1 MKPTPTRF
9 IHAVLPIAALGLLI
23 GYGLVA
29 RPLLLGQKEL
39 PLEMVFVLASVFSVS
54 QLLIMGKSWA
64 EIQSAVIRKLA
75 SAMPVVF
82 ILFAVGI
89 IIGAWMVSGTIPML
103 VVYGLELLNPRWLY
117 LVAFLV
123 PVVFSTLTGT
133 SWGSVG
139 TIGVVMMGIAVVLQA
154 NLGIAAG
161 AIISGALF
169 GDKLS
174 PLSDTTNVAAVA
186 AEVDLYDH
194 IRSMMVTTMPSAI
207 LAAIGFSIF
216 GFMYPPAIAADTL
229 GTLEPFLDSLHALF
243 NFNILLLLPPAIVL
257 VGSIT
262 RRPTVP
268 VLLVSTVV
276 AGLMGFLFQDY
287 SLRAITLSMVEGFDV
302 SKMATW
308 IPNPTESLVP
318 QAVELVDRG
327 GLYSMDQ
334 AIFMVF
340 LVFFFIGSI
349 ETINAMPTVMDRL
362 FAFARSRRIVILS
375 TLVGTGFTNAMTSN
389 QFATSFILGDA
400 FKSRFDRYR
409 IPRKVLSRSL
419 EDYGTMIEPMV
430 PWHPSSLF
438 MVATLGVTVGEFW
451 NWQLLTLINLIIA
464 PTLAILG
471 IGCFYDEMEDP
482 PSETES

>member
-1 MKPTPTRF
+1 MSSTPTRF

-39 PLEMVFVLASVFSVS
+39 PLEMVFVLASVFSIS
-54 QLLIMGKSWA
+54 QLVIMGKSWE
-64 EIQSAVIRKLA
+64 EIQSAVIRKLTTA
-75 SAMPVVF
+75 LPVVF
-82 ILFAVGI
+82 ILFGVGI
-89 IIGAWMVSGTIPML
+89 IIGAWMVSGTIPMM
-103 VVYGLELLNPRWLY
+103 VVYGLEMLNPRWLY
-117 LVAFLV
+117 LMAFLV

-133 SWGSVG
+133 SWGSVA

-154 NLGIAAG
+154 HLGIAAG
-161 AIISGALF
+161 AIIGGALF

-216 GFMYPPAIAADTL
+216 GFIYPPAIGAETM
-229 GTLEPFLDSLHALF
+229 GTLQPFLDSLHALF
-243 NFNILLLLPPAIVL
+243 HFNIFLLLPPAIVL
-257 VGSIT
+257 VGSIS

-287 SLRAITLSMVEGFDV
+287 SLRDITLSMVSGFNV
-302 SKMATW
+302 SEMATW

-318 QAVELVDRG
+318 QAIILVDRG

-362 FAFARSRRIVILS
+362 FAFARSRRITILA

-389 QFATSFILGDA
+389 QFATSFIIGDA
-400 FKSRFDRYR
+400 FKSRFDRFR

-438 MVATLGVTVGEFW
+438 MVATLGITVGEFW
-451 NWQLLTLINLIIA
+451 NWQLLTLINLVIA
-464 PTLAILG
+464 PMLAILG

>member
-1 MKPTPTRF
+1 MNQTPTRL

-29 RPLLLGQKEL
+29 RPLFLGQDAL
-39 PLEMVFVLASVFSVS
+39 PLEMVFVLASVFSIS
-54 QLLIMGKSWA
+54 QLVIMGKTFE
-64 EIQSAVIRKLA
+64 EIQSAIIRKLTTA
-75 SAMPVVF
+75 LPVVF

-139 TIGVVMMGIAVVLQA
+139 TIGVVMMGIAIVLEA
-154 NLGIAAG
+154 NLGITAG
-161 AIISGALF
+161 AIIGGALF

-207 LAAIGFSIF
+207 IAAVGFSIF
-216 GFMYPPAIAADTL
+216 GFTHPPATASGTL
-229 GTLEPFLDSLHALF
+229 GSLEPFLDSLHALF
-243 NFNILLLLPPAIVL
+243 NFNILLLLPPAMVL
-257 VGSIT
+257 VGSLL

-276 AGLMGFLFQDY
+276 AGLMGLLFQDY
-287 SLRAITLSMVEGFDV
+287 NLFQVLQAMVRGFDIEWAV
-302 SKMATW
+302 WVA
-308 IPNPTESLVP
+308 NPAESLVP
-318 QAVELVDRG
+318 QAVELVSRG

-362 FAFARSRRIVILS
+362 FAFARSRRITILS
-375 TLVGTGFTNAMTSN
+375 TLVATGFTNAMTSN
-389 QFATSFILGDA
+389 QFATSFIIGDA
-400 FKSRFDRYR
+400 FKSRFDRLR

-438 MVATLGVTVGEFW
+438 MVATLGITVGEFW

-471 IGCFYDEMEDP
+471 VGCFYNEVGDS